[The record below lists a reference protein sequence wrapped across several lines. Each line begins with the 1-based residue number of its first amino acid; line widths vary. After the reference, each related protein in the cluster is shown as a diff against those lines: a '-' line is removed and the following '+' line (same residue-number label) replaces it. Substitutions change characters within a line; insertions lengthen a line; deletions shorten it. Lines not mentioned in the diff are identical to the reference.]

1 MEKESDSVS
10 SGMDG
15 IADMTQSKDTN
26 QSGLEKESGEVP
38 MEEDNAGQEEVVFGP
53 ACTFGILLQNSKL
66 DPMCGGT
73 VELLSSLKKKEQ
85 LNLLN
90 RSGQYDLEDSSNLA
104 VCEDH
109 KNMLGGFR
117 FTHKYVNNPKC
128 LWSNHYGDFVPANK
142 GEKRKKNQKKIRF
155 RNKCISA
162 EECKFGSVLSPS

>member
-1 MEKESDSVS
+1 MV
-10 SGMDG
+10 
-15 IADMTQSKDTN
+15 
-26 QSGLEKESGEVP
+26 
-38 MEEDNAGQEEVVFGP
+38 
-53 ACTFGILLQNSKL
+53 
-66 DPMCGGT
+66 
-73 VELLSSLKKKEQ
+73 KKKEQ

-162 EECKFGSVLSPS
+162 EECKLLREATNYLIPCDSLICLRVLKFKIA